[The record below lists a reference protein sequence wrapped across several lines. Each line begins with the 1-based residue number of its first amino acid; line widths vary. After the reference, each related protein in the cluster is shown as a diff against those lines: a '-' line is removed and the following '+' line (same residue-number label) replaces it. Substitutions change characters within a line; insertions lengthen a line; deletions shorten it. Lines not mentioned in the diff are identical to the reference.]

1 MSDIQISNHMT
12 SEDGR
17 PMTLLL
23 KGKDCA
29 DLCSVSLRT
38 WQRWVKAG
46 EAPRPVY
53 INHAPRWVAAE
64 IEAWVVAKW
73 KSRRKVVV

>member
-1 MSDIQISNHMT
+1 MSDIQISEHMT

-29 DLCSVSLRT
+29 ALCSVSLRT
-38 WQRWVKAG
+38 WQRWVAAG

-53 INHAPRWVAAE
+53 ICNAPRWVAAE
-64 IEAWVVAKW
+64 IEAWVDAKL

>member
-1 MSDIQISNHMT
+1 MSDIQISEHVT

-38 WQRWVKAG
+38 WQRWVAAG

-53 INHAPRWVAAE
+53 IRNSPRWAAAE
-64 IEAWVVAKW
+64 IEAWVELKL
-73 KSRRKVVV
+73 KNRRKVVV

>member
-1 MSDIQISNHMT
+1 MSDIQISEHMT
-12 SEDGR
+12 
-17 PMTLLL
+17 PLLL

-29 DLCSVSLRT
+29 VLCGVSLRT
-38 WQRWVKAG
+38 WQRWVATG

-53 INHAPRWVAAE
+53 INNAPRWVAAE
-64 IEAWVVAKW
+64 IETWVEVKL

>member
-1 MSDIQISNHMT
+1 MKT
-12 SEDGR
+12 CEDGR

-29 DLCSVSLRT
+29 ALCSVTLRT
-38 WQRWVKAG
+38 WQRWVAVG

-53 INHAPRWVAAE
+53 IRNSPRWVAAE
-64 IEAWVVAKW
+64 IEAWVEAKL
-73 KSRRKVVV
+73 KARRKVVV